1 MKQGKVTFENKPGSI
16 YQQGTPLR
24 EVPGEIMAYIARKYP
39 LEPITAALLEKAERE
54 ITEDD
59 T

>member
-1 MKQGKVTFENKPGSI
+1 
-16 YQQGTPLR
+16 
-24 EVPGEIMAYIARKYP
+24 MAYIARKYP
-39 LEPITAALLEKAERE
+39 LEPITAALLEKSERE